1 MIRVCLHTAWS
12 VPADFIGGTERFLI
26 ELAKELKILGFE
38 PFVVCSNLQREL
50 DIEGVEV
57 RGRIPVEF
65 QTHYR
70 NTDPNIAAFMSDMVY
85 NQKASKN
92 AFQHIS
98 TYVQKQIEDVEADL
112 FHFNAFSA
120 TLYLKTKVPQIV
132 TNHENAPELDGFWHH
147 GAFETMGQL
156 IRSDPDTFPSSPL
169 LFTPSRFYSQEY
181 SMAFSRQVRANSL
194 GVNLE
199 NFPPI
204 KMRQTANRPYTILL
218 PSRFFPAQKGQDVA
232 LRACKILRDRGHNN
246 FSFLF
251 TGVRDYYEDM
261 VESFRQEARRLGIAD
276 AIRIKNF
283 ARMEDA
289 FEEADIVISPER
301 YCSYGLSIS
310 EALASGKALILSKI
324 PTYLEIASTYQ
335 HASFVAVDDAEGL
348 AEALLHRS
356 VDKENYQLDTIRFRL
371 QNDFRDCAKRYAN
384 TYLQLLGI

>member
-1 MIRVCLHTAWS
+1 MIRICLHTAWS
-12 VPADFIGGTERFLI
+12 VPANFIGGTERFLI

-57 RGRIPVEF
+57 RGRIPAEF
-65 QTHYR
+65 QAQYR
-70 NTDPNIAAFMSDMVY
+70 NTDPNIAAFMSGMVY
-85 NQKASKN
+85 NQEASKA

-98 TYVQKQIEDVEADL
+98 KYVYKQIEDVEADL

-132 TNHENAPELDGFWHH
+132 TNHENARELDGFWHE
-147 GAFETMGQL
+147 GAFETMRQL
-156 IRSDPDTFPSSPL
+156 IRSDPDVFPSSPL
-169 LFTPSRFYSQEY
+169 LFTPSRFYSEEY
-181 SMAFSRQVRANSL
+181 SSAFSRQVQANHL

-199 NFPPI
+199 KFLPI
-204 KMRQTANRPYTILL
+204 ETRQKADRHYTILL

-232 LRACKILRDRGHNN
+232 LRACRILRDRGHSN

-261 VESFRQEARRLGIAD
+261 VESFRQEARHLGIAD

-289 FEEADIVISPER
+289 FREADIVISPER
-301 YCSYGLSIS
+301 YCSYGLSVS

-324 PTYLEIASTYQ
+324 PTYLEIASTYR

-348 AEALLHRS
+348 ANVLLHIS
-356 VDKENYQLDTIRFRL
+356 AAQEKYPLDIIRFRL

-384 TYLQLLGI
+384 TYLQLLGV